1 MYYIN
6 SIPTENGNYGNPQS
20 SYADGFLTLPDE
32 LLPEYLAA
40 KGFVFLTVIEDVI
53 TAVPINQEAYDAYI
67 AGHPDNGGI
76 FRASRGYEP
85 GEYLT
90 IDGVM
95 YKVLLPI
102 FAGSPITPGTNVTET
117 TIEAEM
123 ANINRE
129 EN

>member
-6 SIPTENGNYGNPQS
+6 ATPTETGYYGNPQS
-20 SYADGFLTLPDE
+20 EPAEGMLTLPEE
-32 LLPEYLAA
+32 LLGDYIAA
-40 KGFVFLTVIEDVI
+40 MGFVYLTVDGDTV
-53 TAVPINQEAYDAYI
+53 TFVTINQAAYDAYQ
-67 AGHPDNGGI
+67 ADHKETPPTAD
-76 FRASRGYEP
+76 RDYEV

-90 IDGVM
+90 VGDTL

-102 FAGSPITPGTNVTET
+102 FARSQITPGTNVTET

-123 ANINRE
+123 AIFNKE